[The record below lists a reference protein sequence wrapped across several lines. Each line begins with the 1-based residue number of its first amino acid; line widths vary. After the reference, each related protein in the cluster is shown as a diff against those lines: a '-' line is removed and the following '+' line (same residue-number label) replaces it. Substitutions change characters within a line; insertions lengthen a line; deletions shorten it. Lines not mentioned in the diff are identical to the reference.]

1 MNIPIA
7 TLLLT
12 IVAVTL
18 LLILLFRRTGPPP
31 LDGRLE
37 SIERWLER
45 LERTIREVSLAA
57 RTEQSRMMEQMRED
71 QTRSLQTLAEILSR
85 RISELTASQKSEL
98 DSFFRQLAHLTQLN
112 ETRMASLQETVETRL
127 RLIQEETGTQL
138 DRIRVTVDEKLHAT
152 LEQRLGE
159 SFRMV
164 SERLELV
171 HRGLGEMHHLAQ
183 GVGDLKKV
191 ITNVRTRGT
200 FGEVQ
205 LGALLEQILTPAQY
219 DRNVATRPG
228 SGERV
233 EFAIRLPGK
242 GDPPD
247 SVVWLPIDA
256 KFPLEDYL
264 RLADAFEAGN
274 TEGAGELSRLLER
287 RVRQMAADIRTKY
300 VAPPATTDFGI
311 LYLPTEGLY
320 AEIVRRPGLV
330 ETLNR
335 EKIVVAGPTTL
346 AALLNALQLG
356 FQTLAIERRS
366 GEVWKLLEAVRHEF
380 GRFGDLLDKTR
391 RKLTEA
397 QNSLDAASVRSRA
410 IERSLRTV
418 DRTGQPDPLPPDDT
432 QGGAE

>member
-1 MNIPIA
+1 MTLPLA
-7 TLLLT
+7 TLVLT
-12 IVAVTL
+12 IAAVTL
-18 LLILLFRRTGPPP
+18 LVVLLIRQGRTTPIDSH
-31 LDGRLE
+31 LS

-45 LERTIREVSLAA
+45 LERTLRDEALSA

-71 QTRSLQTLAEILSR
+71 QARAMQSLAEILSR
-85 RISELTASQKSEL
+85 RISELTVSQKSEL

-112 ETRMASLQETVETRL
+112 ETRMTSLQETVETRL
-127 RLIQEETGTQL
+127 RLIQEETGAQL
-138 DRIRVTVDEKLHAT
+138 DRIRVTVGEKLHAT

-191 ITNVRTRGT
+191 IMNVKTRGT

-205 LGALLEQILTPAQY
+205 LGTLLEQILTPAQY
-219 DRNVATRPG
+219 ARNVATRPG
-228 SGERV
+228 SSERV

-242 GDPPD
+242 GAPPD

-264 RLADAFEAGN
+264 RLVDAVDAGD
-274 TEGAGELSRLLER
+274 TGDAAELSRMLER
-287 RVRQMAADIRTKY
+287 RVRQMAAEIRTKY
-300 VAPPATTDFGI
+300 IAPPATTDFGI

-320 AEIVRRPGLV
+320 AEIVRRPGVV
-330 ETLNR
+330 ESLNR

-391 RKLTEA
+391 KKLAEA

-410 IERSLRTV
+410 IERSLKTV
-418 DRTGQPDPLPPDDT
+418 DRTDQTASLPADDPPVMS
-432 QGGAE
+432 E